1 GAQRG
6 RQAGGREP
14 GRSDDRDG
22 DRSRPRGARLMALL
36 HEAEFWVAV
45 AFVIAI
51 AYLIR
56 KARPMV
62 LKMLD
67 DRAARIKADLDEAAR
82 LRNEAQ
88 RTLIEFQQKRRDALS
103 EAEQITAK
111 AREEAERVAQQA
123 ERDLAASLERR
134 QKQAVEKIALAET
147 KAVAEVRNQA
157 VEVAMAAVR
166 RILAADLTAARKST
180 LIDAAIDDLSKR
192 LN

>member
-1 GAQRG
+1 
-6 RQAGGREP
+6 
-14 GRSDDRDG
+14 
-22 DRSRPRGARLMALL
+22 MALL

-56 KARPMV
+56 KARPTV

-157 VEVAMAAVR
+157 VDVAMAAVR
-166 RILAADLTAARKST
+166 RILADDLTAARKST